1 MERPIELTVA
11 TAQTEEENA
20 REVVRSSSLST
31 EEEDSMQIVVEE
43 SCNGNGVLA
52 SSTPPH
58 NVKSRNPRNIHKL
71 QLDGWEMV
79 CPVPGDTLYHSETA
93 FRVATPQTGN
103 KRVIFAIDSPN
114 RVVNPVAFGILDKSL
129 NNVKCNRMKRN
140 VFHISREAERMNSI
154 GELNMEFPATPLHI
168 SGKSQSLSDVVNP
181 IFWKNRKLEE
191 KLLESMNDIVIP
203 KDIAQFAMRRDG
215 HVLVAM
221 VGLPARGKSFIAKAL
236 CRHLNWLGI
245 GAGIFN
251 AGDYRRKVLT
261 DTSSSVFDP
270 SNEKGIAVRQ
280 ACAKMALEA
289 AFQFLAVEGH
299 YVAFFDAT
307 NTTKERRKW
316 IQDEVNAHVERKS
329 SGTADTAHGGLNEK
343 IQLVFLESQCHDNEK
358 IWKNIRDAKIQSPDY
373 VGWKEHDIMMD
384 FLSRIKHYESVY
396 KHISNDENFPYI
408 RLENTGSNRERLVV
422 YKCKGY
428 ALGRMVQLLNHL
440 TLSLRCIILTR
451 PGETY
456 ETSCGI
462 MGNGK
467 RSTLT
472 PAGTLYADKFANA
485 IGHLSLTSDSA
496 DEVQQNVHVWTA
508 ESASTLQFCMPLAKL
523 GVEINKL
530 SALNGL
536 DFGFMEG
543 MTKGDFAL
551 LYPDEFKKRCD
562 DKLHYCFTGGES
574 YSRLFQRLE
583 PLLLELL
590 GEETST
596 IIVSHTTV
604 LRVIY
609 GYLIG
614 VAPEESVHIDVPLN
628 CAIKLWP
635 QGYGYSETHYYPF
648 ST

>member
-1 MERPIELTVA
+1 MHIEPIVA
-11 TAQTEEENA
+11 TAQTEEEN
-20 REVVRSSSLST
+20 EGEGVRPSSLST
-31 EEEDSMQIVVEE
+31 VENDSEESVVEE
-43 SCNGNGVLA
+43 SCNGSGMLA
-52 SSTPPH
+52 PSTPH
-58 NVKSRNPRNIHKL
+58 NIKRRNRRNIHNH
-71 QLDGWEMV
+71 QLEGWEMV
-79 CPVPGDTLYHSETA
+79 CPIPGDTLYHAETA
-93 FRVATPQTGN
+93 FRVATPRNGCDQNG
-103 KRVIFAIDSPN
+103 IFPSDSPS
-114 RVVNPVAFGILDKSL
+114 RAVSPIAFGILNKPL
-129 NNVKCNRMKRN
+129 NNVKCSRKTKN
-140 VFHISREAERMNSI
+140 VFHISREAERKSSV
-154 GELNMEFPATPLHI
+154 GELHVEFPAVPLHV

-181 IFWKNRKLEE
+181 IFWKNREIEE
-191 KLLESMNDIVIP
+191 KLLESMSDIVIP

-251 AGDYRRKVLT
+251 AGNYRRKVVM
-261 DTSSSVFDP
+261 DASSNLFDP
-270 SNEKGIAVRQ
+270 SNEKGAAIRHG
-280 ACAKMALEA
+280 CAKAALEA

-307 NTTKERRKW
+307 NTTRERRRW
-316 IQDEVNAHVERKS
+316 IQDEVNTHVERKS
-329 SGTADTAHGGLNEK
+329 SIVDTSGHGEINDK
-343 IQLVFLESQCHDNEK
+343 IQLVFLESQCHDNQK
-358 IWKNIRDAKIQSPDY
+358 ILENIRDAKIRSPDY
-373 VGWKEHDIMMD
+373 EGWKEYDIMMD

-396 KHISNDENFPYI
+396 KHVSEDENFPYI
-408 RLENTGSNRERLVV
+408 RLENNGSDRERLVV

-428 ALGRMVQLLNHL
+428 ALGRIMQLLNHL

-462 MGNGK
+462 MGSGK

-472 PAGTLYADKFANA
+472 PAGTLYADKFASA
-485 IGHLSLTSDSA
+485 IEHLSFTPDSA
-496 DEVQQNVHVWTA
+496 GDVQQNVHIWTA
-508 ESASTLQFCMPLAKL
+508 ESASALQFCMPLAKL
-523 GVEINKL
+523 GIEINKL
-530 SALNGL
+530 SALNDL
-536 DFGFMEG
+536 DFGAMEG
-543 MTKGDFAL
+543 MTKADFAL

-562 DKLHYCFTGGES
+562 NKLNYCFPGGES
-574 YSRLFQRLE
+574 YSRMFQRLE

-614 VAPEESVHIDVPLN
+614 VTPEESVRIDIPLN